1 MPPGRS
7 DTSDLRPGASE
18 GFACRHGHAGVASA
32 PIIGEAHA
40 RLDRAIARGAAG
52 DHAGV
57 RDPLTPED
65 QALIARD
72 GSVAYQQACHADALQ
87 DTPFKIIYVCS
98 EDLDAAL
105 AIGKGLGV
113 SLPAHA
119 FHRDG
124 QWPTRLADTNRT
136 SVTARRATP
145 TCHQHPGRG
154 FHRSGGRG
162 REQAPL
168 HATGRICA

>member
-7 DTSDLRPGASE
+7 DTSDLRPGTSE
-18 GFACRHGHAGVASA
+18 GFACRYGHAGVAPA
-32 PIIGEAHA
+32 LIIGEARA
-40 RLDRAIARGAAG
+40 WLDRAIARGAAG
-52 DHAGV
+52 DQAGV
-57 RDPLTPED
+57 WDPLTPED

-72 GSVAYQQACHADALQ
+72 GSVAYQQACHTDARQ
-87 DTPFKIIYVCS
+87 DTPFKIIYVCL

-119 FHRDG
+119 FYRDG
-124 QWPTRLADTNRT
+124 QWLTRLADTNRT
-136 SVTARRATP
+136 GVTAWRATP

-154 FHRSGGRG
+154 FCRPGGRG
-162 REQAPL
+162 RGQAPL
-168 HATGRICA
+168 PANG